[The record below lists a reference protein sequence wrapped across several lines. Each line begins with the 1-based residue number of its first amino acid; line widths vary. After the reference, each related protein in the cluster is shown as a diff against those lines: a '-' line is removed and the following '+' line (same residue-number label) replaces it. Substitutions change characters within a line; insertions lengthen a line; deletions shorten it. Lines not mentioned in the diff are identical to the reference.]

1 MNNSIKLFK
10 IKGIDI
16 RMHITFPL
24 ILLWGALAFGPF
36 RNGGWEGAIYGLLVT
51 SLVFV
56 IVVLH
61 ELGHSFAA
69 IRYNIPVK
77 QIVLLP
83 IGGVAQ
89 LKEIPEDPQKELV
102 IAAAGPMVNLLL
114 GILLLLFAP
123 IVGQAINI
131 PGLVRFSSSLG
142 SLSFS
147 SIFSYVF
154 MTNLFIGLFNLIPA
168 FPMDGGRILRALL
181 ATRLPYVNATSIAV
195 AIGQILSWGFGLAG
209 FLNGNFFLII
219 LAIFIYTGAGQEGRM
234 VQVKNI
240 LGDLRVEQAYSRGV
254 QSINLNE
261 PIETA
266 LHLTLISFQSNFP
279 ICDEGKLV
287 GLLPYQGLVESLEK
301 NGLSTPIRDVM
312 QTGIKPVSPT
322 DKLIDIQILMSTQGT
337 DALPV
342 VDGEKF
348 LGMITSQDLNE
359 AYRLNLALG
368 KTRPN
373 PTSRQVSPVIQ
384 SG

>member
-10 IKGIDI
+10 IRGIDI

-36 RNGGWEGAIYGLLVT
+36 RNGGWEGALYGVLVT

-61 ELGHSFAA
+61 ELGHSIAA
-69 IRYNIPVK
+69 MRYNIPVE

-89 LKEIPEDPQKELV
+89 LKEIPEDPGKELV
-102 IAAAGPMVNLLL
+102 IAAAGPLVNLLL
-114 GILLLLFAP
+114 AILLFLLAP
-123 IVGQAINI
+123 IVGQTISI
-131 PGLVRFSSSLG
+131 SGFLG
-142 SLSFS
+142 FNSTLGVLSFS
-147 SIFSYVF
+147 SIFGYVF
-154 MTNLFIGLFNLIPA
+154 TTNLFIGLFNLIPA

-181 ATRLPYVNATSIAV
+181 ASRLPYVRATSIAV
-195 AIGQILSWGFGLAG
+195 TIGQILSWGFGLVG

-219 LAIFIYTGAGQEGRM
+219 LAIFIYTGAGQEGKM
-234 VQVKNI
+234 VQVKNV

-266 LHLTLISFQSNFP
+266 LHLTLNSFQSNFP

-287 GLLPYQGLVESLEK
+287 GLLPYQRLVESLEK
-301 NGLSTPIRDVM
+301 KDLGTPYSGCHANRH
-312 QTGIKPVSPT
+312 QTRFIH
-322 DKLIDIQILMSTQGT
+322 
-337 DALPV
+337 
-342 VDGEKF
+342 
-348 LGMITSQDLNE
+348 
-359 AYRLNLALG
+359 
-368 KTRPN
+368 
-373 PTSRQVSPVIQ
+373 
-384 SG
+384 

>member
-10 IKGIDI
+10 IRGIDI

-24 ILLWGALAFGPF
+24 ILIWGALAFGPF
-36 RNGGWEGAIYGLLVT
+36 RNGGWEGALYGVVVT

-61 ELGHSFAA
+61 ELGHSIAA
-69 IRYNIPVK
+69 LRYNIPVE

-89 LKEIPEDPQKELV
+89 LKEIPEDPGKELV
-102 IAAAGPMVNLLL
+102 IAAAGPLVNLLL
-114 GILLLLFAP
+114 AILLFLLAP
-123 IVGQAINI
+123 ILGQTIDI
-131 PGLVRFSSSLG
+131 SSFLG
-142 SLSFS
+142 FNSALGVLSFS
-147 SIFSYVF
+147 SIFGYVF
-154 MTNLFIGLFNLIPA
+154 TTNLFIGLFNLIPA
-168 FPMDGGRILRALL
+168 FPMDGGRILRAIL
-181 ATRLPYVNATSIAV
+181 ASRLPYVRATSVAV
-195 AIGQILSWGFGLAG
+195 AIGQILSWGFGLIG

-219 LAIFIYTGAGQEGRM
+219 LAIFIYTGAGQEGKM
-234 VQVKNI
+234 VQVKSV

-266 LHLTLISFQSNFP
+266 LHLTLNSFQSNFP

-287 GLLPYQGLVESLEK
+287 GLLPYQRLVESLEK
-301 NGLSTPIRDVM
+301 KDLNTPIRDVM
-312 QTGIKPVSPT
+312 QTGIKPVSST
-322 DKLIDIQILMSTQGT
+322 DKLIDIQIQMSAQST

-342 VDGEKF
+342 VDGEEF

-368 KTRPN
+368 KTRAE
-373 PTSRQVSPVIQ
+373 PTSWQVPPAIQ
-384 SG
+384 SE

>member
-10 IKGIDI
+10 IRGIDI
-16 RMHITFPL
+16 KMHVTFPL

-36 RNGGWEGAIYGLLVT
+36 RNGGWEGALFGVVVT

-61 ELGHSFAA
+61 ELGHSIAA
-69 IRYNIPVK
+69 LRYNIPVK

-89 LKEIPEDPQKELV
+89 LKEIPEDPGKELV
-102 IAAAGPMVNLLL
+102 IAAAGPLVNLLL
-114 GILLLLFAP
+114 AILLFLLAP
-123 IVGQAINI
+123 IVGQTINI
-131 PGLVRFSSSLG
+131 SSFLGFNSSLG
-142 SLSFS
+142 VLSFS
-147 SIFSYVF
+147 SIFGYIF
-154 MTNLFIGLFNLIPA
+154 TTNLFIGLFNLIPA
-168 FPMDGGRILRALL
+168 FPMDGGRILRSLL
-181 ATRLPYVNATSIAV
+181 AYRLPYVRATSVAV
-195 AIGQILSWGFGLAG
+195 AIGQILSWGFGLIG

-219 LAIFIYTGAGQEGRM
+219 LAIFIYTGAGQEGKM
-234 VQVKNI
+234 VQIKNV

-266 LHLTLISFQSNFP
+266 LHLTLNSFQSNFP

-287 GLLPYQGLVESLEK
+287 GLLPYQRLVESLEK
-301 NGLSTPIRDVM
+301 KDIGTPIRDVM
-312 QTGIKPVSPT
+312 QTGIKPVSST
-322 DKLIDIQILMSTQGT
+322 DRLIDVQVQMSAHGT

-342 VDGEKF
+342 VDGEEF

-368 KTRPN
+368 KTRPE
-373 PTSRQVSPVIQ
+373 PTSWQASPAIQ
-384 SG
+384 SE